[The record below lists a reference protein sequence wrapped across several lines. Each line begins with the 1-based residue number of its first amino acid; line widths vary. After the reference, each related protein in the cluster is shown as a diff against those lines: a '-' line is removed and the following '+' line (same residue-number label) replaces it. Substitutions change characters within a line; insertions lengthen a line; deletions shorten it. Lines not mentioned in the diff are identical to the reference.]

1 MKTDETKQAHAT
13 YETQVRLVS
22 DTYHA
27 KSTRQAH
34 KVANKG
40 REKGVCFAAPL
51 ISWPLTLARLRRSF
65 AHAGRHTAVSRVSQQ
80 LAEHVLP
87 QPSPDA
93 QSEAM
98 LDKAPAPVDARPGRP
113 SSKARER
120 AAVDHLL
127 DTSGTAGT

>member
-98 LDKAPAPVDARPGRP
+98 LDKAPAPA
-113 SSKARER
+113 
-120 AAVDHLL
+120 
-127 DTSGTAGT
+127 